1 MRNAVKRIVLVMAFV
16 VPAAGSAFGAH
27 PLITDD
33 TGTQGRGKF
42 QVEVNGEY
50 GHDSESELAVRS
62 KENSGSLE
70 TVFSAGLIDSVDLV
84 LAVPYEWSRVKENGF
99 VSADTDGLGDVSLE
113 LKWRFFE
120 KDGFSLAFKPAVS
133 FPSGNTDKGLGAGK
147 VGYGA
152 TLIATQEFDPFAVH
166 LNLSYSHTPFKLE
179 EDKDANRRD
188 IWHASLAG
196 TAEVMEGLQLAAN
209 VGLETNPDKT
219 SNTPPVFCI
228 AGSIY
233 SVTDWL
239 DVDLGVKVGLT
250 KPETDVSMLA
260 GVALRF

>member
-1 MRNAVKRIVLVMAFV
+1 MCRVVRRSLPVVAFV
-16 VPAAGSAFGAH
+16 MVAAGSAFGAH

-33 TGTQGRGKF
+33 TGTQGKGKF
-42 QVEVNGEY
+42 QVEVTGEY
-50 GHDSESELAVRS
+50 GHDSERELDVRS

-70 TVFSAGLIDSVDLV
+70 TVFSAGVMDSIDLV
-84 LAVPYEWSRVKENGF
+84 LAVPYEWSRVKENDLL
-99 VSADTDGLGDVSLE
+99 STDTDGLGDVSLE

-120 KDGFSLAFKPAVS
+120 HSGFSLAFKPAVS

-152 TLIATQEFDPFAVH
+152 TLIATQELDPFAVH
-166 LNLSYSHTPFKLE
+166 LNLAYSHTPFKLE

-188 IWHASLAG
+188 IWHASIAG
-196 TAEVMEGLQLAAN
+196 TAKVMEGLQLVAN

-219 SNTPPVFCI
+219 SNTSPVFCV
-228 AGSIY
+228 AGAIY
-233 SVTDWL
+233 SVTEWL
-239 DVDLGVKVGLT
+239 DVDFGVKVGIT

-260 GVALRF
+260 GLAVRF